1 MSIDRKIILALAS
14 VVSSNILLYIFNGKP
29 KEIFRV
35 KL

>member
-29 KEIFRV
+29 NIRIK
-35 KL
+35 